1 MKTLLRKELRDTLRD
16 CALAGLLG
24 AGGLIALGRFVLDY
38 GPPERE
44 FDEAGKLWALFCL
57 ATGAILGFFQLR
69 QERARGTEAY
79 LHHRATGPGG
89 AFAAKVV
96 AGLLGL
102 ALILLLELGLH
113 AAWFALVSDA
123 APLARWERLLDHLA
137 VASLLPSSYGLGL
150 WASALRRSEG
160 TRILILVVGALSLY
174 LLSVLASLH
183 WDGAPQPPVLRF
195 VIVQLLLAGVLG
207 GLAARLQCAGGEPE
221 RPVRSRLALA
231 LVAPAVVLLGLPLAL
246 MPSALQSA
254 LCDMRLDLPHIVH
267 DRESGE
273 LLLAAPT
280 PRGFL
285 PAGADGQPLA
295 DAAPLEGYTGW
306 GYKPEHRYLTLYEP
320 EHTPLGW
327 SGSEP
332 PPLRR
337 EFAGRA
343 FDFDGSWLWLRD
355 IGRGPRAAWIDN
367 ADGQVLALVEGPERA
382 TGMRRLGRPDGR
394 PFSADT
400 VPVWVTGDAPPGGA
414 DACLVDRSDATAW
427 QLVDGPAGPE
437 LRAAPLP
444 GGERLRDVERVHS
457 EWRVIGGLLEPYG
470 YSDVLVV
477 RGEAGHWAWTGSEWT
492 SWQREPGSVLESEL
506 PGAIRWRLRAVDG
519 DALLPHIEV
528 RDARDGTVRFEHDY
542 TARSGEQWGILLA
555 TQAPTLVRPPLLA
568 LIALGQPAGAFDR
581 TLPGPFDRLVLDPA
595 LAGGNRWWLAAGSL
609 LGALGM
615 ANVAWRHLG
624 PAPGDRSRRRVWTV
638 LVAALGWPALL
649 ALVLVEPKRVPRRV
663 PAPASE
669 RSSESLSPLIASRA

>member
-38 GPPERE
+38 GPPERD

-79 LHHRATGPGG
+79 LHHRATGAGG
-89 AFAAKVV
+89 AFAAKVL
-96 AGLLGL
+96 AGLLAL
-102 ALILLLELGLH
+102 ALILGLELGLH
-113 AAWFALVSDA
+113 AAWTAFVSDA

-137 VASLLPSSYGLGL
+137 VASLLLSSYGLGL

-160 TRILILVVGALSLY
+160 TRMLVLLLGAVSLY
-174 LLSVLASLH
+174 LLSAQVSLR
-183 WDGAPQPPVLRF
+183 WDGSPHPPLLRF
-195 VIVQLLLAGVLG
+195 VLVQLLLAGVLG
-207 GLAARLQCAGGEPE
+207 GLAVRLQCAGGEPE

-231 LVAPAVVLLGLPLAL
+231 LVLPAIVLLGLPLAQAPTGL
-246 MPSALQSA
+246 QNALSDA
-254 LCDMRLDLPHIVH
+254 ELGLPHIVL

-273 LLLAAPT
+273 MLLAAPSG
-280 PRGFL
+280 RGFL
-285 PAGADGQPLA
+285 PAGADGEPLPGA
-295 DAAPLEGYTGW
+295 EPLQGYTGW
-306 GYKPEHRYLTLYEP
+306 GYKPEHRYLTLYNP
-320 EHTPLGW
+320 ASTPLGW
-327 SGSEP
+327 GGSEP

-343 FDFDGSWLWLRD
+343 FDFDGSWLHLRD
-355 IGRGPRAAWIDN
+355 TGRGPRAAWFDN
-367 ADGQVLALVEGPERA
+367 ADGQVLALVEGQERA
-382 TGMRRLGRPDGR
+382 IGMRRLGRPDGR

-400 VPVWVTGDAPPGGA
+400 LPVWVTGDAPHGEA
-414 DACLVDRSDATAW
+414 DACLVDRSDKTAW
-427 QLVDGPAGPE
+427 QLVDGLAGPA

-444 GGERLRDVERVHS
+444 GGERLDDVERVHG

-470 YSDVLVV
+470 YSDQLVV

-492 SWQREPGSVLESEL
+492 PWQRKPGSVLESEL

-528 RDARDGTVRFEHDY
+528 RDASYGTVRFEHDY
-542 TARSGEQWGILLA
+542 APRSPQQWTTVLA
-555 TQAPTLVRPPLLA
+555 TQAVTLVRPPLLA
-568 LIALGQPAGAFDR
+568 LVALGQPAAAFDR
-581 TLPGPFDRLVLDPA
+581 TLPGPLDRLVLDPA
-595 LAGGNRWWLAAGSL
+595 LAGGNRWWLAAASL
-609 LGALGM
+609 LVALGM
-615 ANVAWRHLG
+615 ASAAWRHLG
-624 PAPGDRSRRRVWTV
+624 PAPADRGRRRVWTV

-649 ALVLVEPKRVPRRV
+649 ALVLVEPKRVPPRV
-663 PAPASE
+663 PAPARD
-669 RSSESLSPLIASRA
+669 RSAESVRPLIASRA